1 VEPTRRNV
9 LSLVRVI
16 SEPLAQRK
24 NGANTGDRIH
34 MMKQI
39 IISYNLKP
47 EVTPSQFE
55 EWVRTVDKPA
65 IAGLSRVSRFQT
77 FRSEALLMGEGK
89 PSYGYIEIFDITDFA
104 GFTGIDMPSAIV
116 QSVMGA
122 FMGLVDNPQFV
133 IASEVV

>member
-1 VEPTRRNV
+1 
-9 LSLVRVI
+9 
-16 SEPLAQRK
+16 
-24 NGANTGDRIH
+24 
-34 MMKQI
+34 MKQI

-55 EWVRTVDKPA
+55 EWVRTVDKPT

-104 GFTGIDMPSAIV
+104 GFTGIDMPGAIV